1 MPLYDA
7 DSSMS
12 GLYEAGSRIYTVD
25 PQIDAL
31 ARAARA
37 ESDPVKRKAI
47 FSQIFKLNKEKAIY
61 ILLYNEV
68 QAYGVRDGLNWKPRP
83 DGFVRFYEIAP

>member
-1 MPLYDA
+1 MA
-7 DSSMS
+7 
-12 GLYEAGSRIYTVD
+12 GLYETGSQIYTVD

-37 ESDPVKRKAI
+37 EIDQEKRKAI
-47 FSQIFKLNKEKAIY
+47 FSQIFKLNKEKGIY

-68 QAYGVRDGLNWKPRP
+68 QAYGVKDGLNWKPRP
-83 DGFVRFYEIAP
+83 DGFVRFHEIAR